1 MKLNGKKGLVEL
13 KCIIHKTGK
22 KQNTN
27 SHPAQMVEQEI
38 PPEECG
44 CSHGISPGYNI
55 VPQLTRV
62 NWGLDSTLAFS
73 IITFM
78 DSDIFRIVSLRA
90 VIVERTSRAVLGT
103 MWPEKA
109 AHWWVAKQVST
120 KVQSPQMSL
129 TPPTSAWASSEKHE
143 YKFDI

>member
-103 MWPEKA
+103 M
-109 AHWWVAKQVST
+109 
-120 KVQSPQMSL
+120 
-129 TPPTSAWASSEKHE
+129 
-143 YKFDI
+143 